1 MENRNLEKL
10 ATYDEL
16 KQVNE
21 SLEQIYKQLAKQT
34 EDLEKPS
41 GIADRVFVDLFG
53 FAAMYLLLF
62 FTCDITRSIITDE
75 DMFGIKW
82 LFWGP
87 YYFFTSAPLLT
98 RVWKS
103 KKFLEDLAEV
113 KSQGLEYDPQKTCTL
128 EGGIYTDACERE
140 ENHPHQHPIRDN
152 LGKGLDWILR
162 HTVGKH
168 LGGLLGNA
176 TCQDQ
181 GATIAADCADQ
192 RATRAYNAY
201 TFFCEQHGVTS
212 VASPNQPNTPGDFD
226 SQTHGY
232 DDNSRYA
239 YQQYYNVYIALYY
252 IGRDWL
258 GSDSR
263 PTNLNPFADVNGND
277 WCFNASKL
285 FALPPLAHSGFG
297 QPAWWIAENGQHQ
310 GPCYYQDNYTN
321 HLLDYWDPAT
331 V

>member
-1 MENRNLEKL
+1 MENRNIEKL

-62 FTCDITRSIITDE
+62 FTCDITRSVITDE
-75 DMFGIKW
+75 EMFGIKW

-87 YYFFTSAPLLT
+87 YYFFTGAPLLT

-113 KSQGLEYDPQKTCTL
+113 KSQGLEYDPQKTCSL
-128 EGGIYTDACERE
+128 EGGIYQEACERE
-140 ENHPHQHPIRDN
+140 ENHPHQHPVRDN

-168 LGGLLGNA
+168 LGGVLGNA

-181 GATIAADCADQ
+181 GITIAMDCADQ
-192 RATRAYNAY
+192 RLTRAYNCY
-201 TFFCEQHGVTS
+201 TFFCEQHQLTHVADINLPNTSGSFGAQTAHWDTRSVEAYQIYYDIYHALYLTGS
-212 VASPNQPNTPGDFD
+212 VAM
-226 SQTHGY
+226 
-232 DDNSRYA
+232 
-239 YQQYYNVYIALYY
+239 
-252 IGRDWL
+252 
-258 GSDSR
+258 GSDNR
-263 PTNLNPFADVNGND
+263 PTNLNPMFDNVNNY
-277 WCFNASKL
+277 CFNANTL
-285 FALPPLAHSGFG
+285 FQIPAGNNSNFG
-297 QPAWWIAENGQHQ
+297 QPPWWIAERGWEQDV
-310 GPCYYQDNYTN
+310 CYYQNNYTN
-321 HLLDYWDPAT
+321 HLLDYWDPVAT
-331 V
+331 